1 MLYYHRNSGFT
12 HWKWWCSIVF
22 CMFTRGYP
30 HHVSIVWM
38 NPPSLRISIKS
49 VDKRPQ
55 HVWGGNIVIYCYIDS
70 PLYPHWSPIKNPH
83 VEWLNHHIIWRFC
96 YPIPSVLVYHLFSV
110 IWNANL
116 IQLGGVYTF
125 YIIFGH
131 THTYHWAIV
140 KLILGDKI
148 RSASFSEIFWN
159 HQPSPSF
166 PSSHLHGKGLSQR
179 DNFSLK
185 GMPEIWD
192 SSENVQ
198 GTMVLPAKY
207 GYKNHEGF

>member
-1 MLYYHRNSGFT
+1 
-12 HWKWWCSIVF
+12 
-22 CMFTRGYP
+22 MFTRGYP

-116 IQLGGVYTF
+116 IQLGGL
-125 YIIFGH
+125 YIYIRSTSFSDTPIH
-131 THTYHWAIV
+131 CHTYHWAIV

-148 RSASFSEIFWN
+148 RSASFSEIIWN
-159 HQPSPSF
+159 HHPSPSF

-192 SSENVQ
+192 CSENVQ